1 MDSHA
6 LTFSARERALPRIG
20 LLSDSHGRAVRT
32 RLAAD
37 LLVAQ
42 GADLLIHLGDIGSF
56 EVIDALATFKPG
68 SDAQLPACL
77 VFGNT
82 DYDLPSMTRYAQE
95 IGVTVSHPVGRLST
109 PRGDLVYMHGDDRE
123 AYVAALQASPAYL
136 CHGHTHCV
144 TDQRIG
150 GTRII
155 NPGALQRAAQY
166 SVALLDTEDDTLS
179 FYPIA

>member
-1 MDSHA
+1 
-6 LTFSARERALPRIG
+6 
-20 LLSDSHGRAVRT
+20 
-32 RLAAD
+32 
-37 LLVAQ
+37 
-42 GADLLIHLGDIGSF
+42 
-56 EVIDALATFKPG
+56 
-68 SDAQLPACL
+68 
-77 VFGNT
+77 
-82 DYDLPSMTRYAQE
+82 
-95 IGVTVSHPVGRLST
+95 
-109 PRGDLVYMHGDDRE
+109 MHGDDRE